1 MNKIRQVFPTRS
13 AQFCPRC
20 RKLLG
25 LDMRPDAVFCSPT
38 CGATWNRVS
47 RKIRHRFPILKKLE
61 GLLKRSRATYFR
73 LETYTQEAIYSYPA
87 RGRKTCRFDR
97 VERDTPGFQIRPF
110 EFPVVPKEAQYRVL
124 YLDEQGSDL
133 PDGSKTVLVI
143 AGPVFVVDP
152 EYGDMRRFK

>member
-1 MNKIRQVFPTRS
+1 MRKIRQVFPTRP
-13 AQFCPRC
+13 ARFCPRC
-20 RKLLG
+20 RALLG
-25 LDMRPDAVFCSPT
+25 PDMRLDAVFCGPH
-38 CGATWNRVS
+38 CGDTWNRFS
-47 RKIRHRFPILKKLE
+47 RQIRQHSPILKKLE
-61 GLLKRSRATYFR
+61 ALLKRSRAAYFR
-73 LETYTQEAIYSYPA
+73 LETYTHEALYSYPA
-87 RGRKTCRFDR
+87 LGRKTCRFDR
-97 VERDTPGFQIRPF
+97 VERDTPGFQIDPF